1 MQLRFSNG
9 PEYHRLKKVLMY
21 RPGEEVKRVDE
32 SNYREMLYRKP
43 IDYQLLLKQ
52 FDTLVDIF
60 RGEGVEVILLNELF
74 DEVGWRPSYIPP
86 NLMFMRDV
94 MGVLKDLVI
103 LGNMTYEARRMEP
116 FILGEVLKRLRYGRV
131 HPLGGKKFFEGGD
144 MMFLNGDYLLV
155 GYGPRTSF
163 PAAWEISGL
172 ALEMGFNTLLVAMPP
187 FRVHLDGGMMPLD
200 KDLIV
205 AHLPTL
211 NFYPSMVVYSDG
223 SKDIVNAYEFL
234 KELGYTFIPVDD
246 DESKTFGPNVVVLD
260 RMKAISYSWN
270 SKTLKR
276 LKEYGVD
283 IIEFDGTEFRD
294 SGGGPH
300 CTFNTVERG

>member
-1 MQLRFSNG
+1 MRLRFSNG
-9 PEYHRLKKVLMY
+9 PEYRRLKKVFMY

-32 SNYREMLYRKP
+32 SNYREMLYRRP
-43 IDYQLLLKQ
+43 IDHRLLVEQ
-52 FDTLVDIF
+52 FDKLVEIF

-74 DEVGWRPSYIPP
+74 DEVDWRPSYIPP

-103 LGNMTYEARRMEP
+103 LGNMAYEARRMEP
-116 FILGEVLKRLRYGRV
+116 FIIGEVLRRLGYGKM
-131 HPLGGKKFFEGGD
+131 HPMGGKKYFEGGD
-144 MMFLNGDYLLV
+144 LMFLNEDYLLI

-163 PAAWEISGL
+163 PAAMEISSL
-172 ALEMGFNTLLVAMPP
+172 AMEMGFNTLLIAMPP

-205 AHLPTL
+205 AHTPTL
-211 NFYPSMVVYSDG
+211 DFYPSMVVYRDG
-223 SKDIVNAYEFL
+223 SKDIVNAYQFL
-234 KELGYTFIPVDD
+234 KDMGYTFISVDD
-246 DESKTFGPNVVVLD
+246 EESRTFGPNVVVLD
-260 RMKAISYSWN
+260 RRKIISYSWN
-270 SKTLKR
+270 KRTLKS
-276 LKEYGVD
+276 LQEYGVD

>member
-9 PEYHRLKKVLMY
+9 PEYNRLRRVLMY

-32 SNYREMLYRKP
+32 SNYRDMLYRRP
-43 IDYQLLLKQ
+43 IDYKLLLKQ
-52 FDTLVDIF
+52 FNTLVDIL
-60 RGEGVEVILLNELF
+60 RGEDVDVILLNDLF
-74 DEVGWRPSYIPP
+74 DEVGWKPSYIPP

-94 MGVLKDLVI
+94 LGVLKDLVI

-116 FILGEVLKRLRYGRV
+116 FILGEVLKRLGYSKV
-131 HPLGGKKFFEGGD
+131 HPMGGKKFFEGGD
-144 MMFLNGDYLLV
+144 LMFLNEDYLLI

-172 ALEMGFNTLLVAMPP
+172 ALEMGFNTLLVAMPS

-200 KDLIV
+200 KDLIL
-205 AHLPTL
+205 AHIPTL
-211 NFYPSMVVYSDG
+211 DYYPSMVVYRDG
-223 SKDIVNAYEFL
+223 SKDIVNAYKFL
-234 KELGYTFIPVDD
+234 MELGYTFIDVDD
-246 DESKTFGPNVVVLD
+246 DESRTFGPNVVVLD
-260 RMKAISYSWN
+260 RLKVISYNWN
-270 SKTLKR
+270 SKTLKNLR
-276 LKEYGVD
+276 EYGVD
-283 IIEFDGTEFRD
+283 VIEFDGTEFRG